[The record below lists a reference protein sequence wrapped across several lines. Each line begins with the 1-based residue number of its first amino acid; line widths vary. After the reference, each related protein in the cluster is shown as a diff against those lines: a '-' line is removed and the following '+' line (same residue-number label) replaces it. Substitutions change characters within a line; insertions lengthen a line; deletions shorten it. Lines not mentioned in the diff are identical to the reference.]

1 MVDPIPLHR
10 PAPAS
15 AAPGPAPAAARL
27 VEVSVA
33 AAANDDVPDVLA
45 RAAADTAFALTG
57 AMSWDG
63 GWRCRFVLRA
73 PVGVVGDAQVFDLL
87 RRIGAH
93 YRWTGVEKVA
103 AAADARRAA
112 E

>member
-10 PAPAS
+10 PAPA
-15 AAPGPAPAAARL
+15 APAPAATRL

-63 GWRCRFVLRA
+63 GWRCRFVLKA

-87 RRIGAH
+87 RCIGVH

-103 AAADARRAA
+103 TAADARRAA